1 MSSERL
7 LLVDASVAITLARI
21 DSFGLLAAL
30 DGQVAVPQTVLD
42 EVDSE
47 PAKSTL
53 DGALDSWLTL
63 SPVLDD
69 EPDERDEARKA
80 ARTQL
85 SINDDEE
92 PTGDFALLTQ
102 AIRIQQNTAQTAV
115 VISDDKPLRQTCK
128 ALSIPVSGS
137 IGVLIRA
144 VERDALDPDDAKD
157 NLLAMDEVGARLSA
171 SLLRRAE
178 RLIDEAVDG

>member
-1 MSSERL
+1 MSGERL
-7 LLVDASVAITLARI
+7 LLVDASVAITLARV
-21 DSFGLLAAL
+21 DSFGLLAEL
-30 DGQVAVPQTVLD
+30 DGQVTVPEIVLD

-53 DGALDSWLTL
+53 EAALDDWLTCA
-63 SPVLDD
+63 SVLGD
-69 EPDERDEARKA
+69 PSERGETAET

-85 SINDDEE
+85 GIVDDGA
-92 PTGDFALLTQ
+92 PTGDLALLTQ
-102 AIRIQQNTAQTAV
+102 ALRTRENTAQTAV
-115 VISDDKPLRQTCK
+115 VVSDDKPLRQTCK

-144 VERDALDPDDAKD
+144 VERDALAPADAKD
-157 NLLAMDEVGARLSA
+157 SLLAMDEVGARLSA

-178 RLIDEAVDG
+178 RLIDEAVDD